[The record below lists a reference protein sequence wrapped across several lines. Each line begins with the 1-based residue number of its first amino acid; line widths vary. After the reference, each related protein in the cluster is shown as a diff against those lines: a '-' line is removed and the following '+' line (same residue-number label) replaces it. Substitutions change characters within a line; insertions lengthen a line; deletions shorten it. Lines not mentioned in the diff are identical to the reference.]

1 MTPAAPRAS
10 RGFRRVLL
18 IIVLG
23 ALAFRVGYVLL
34 VTQFDTG
41 FYDAAFYELEA
52 KSVADGRG
60 FVDPFPGPHV
70 GAEAA
75 DHPPLTVLALVP
87 AAELPGDS
95 QLWMR
100 FTMALL
106 GTAVVALI
114 ALLGRRVGGE
124 RVGLIAA
131 GIAALY
137 PNLWMND
144 GLIMSETL
152 AALTAAGALLL
163 AYRMLSRPTWGAA
176 AALGATCGLAALTRA
191 ELVLLVP
198 FLALPVA
205 WCSCRDHRTAR
216 LRAVGVSVAAAALI
230 MAPWIGFNLA
240 RFEQPTFLSTGD
252 GVALLG
258 SNCGATYYGS
268 AVGFW
273 LGACLPSK
281 AVHGDQ
287 SVEALHDRNLATDYI
302 LGHKARLPVVVL
314 ARFGRLLGV
323 YTPGQIARYNAGEG
337 RPQWASY
344 LGIAS
349 FLALLPFAAA
359 GGIWLRRRR
368 LRIWLLLTPVWV
380 VLISAAVFYGTQ
392 RFRVPAEPTL
402 VVLAAVGIGTLLGR
416 RWPKMG
422 PEALPEA
429 KRPTVATTATAE
441 R

>member
-1 MTPAAPRAS
+1 
-10 RGFRRVLL
+10 VLL
-18 IIVLG
+18 VIVLA
-23 ALAFRVGYVLL
+23 ALAFRVGYVLI

-41 FYDAAFYELEA
+41 FYDAAFYEVEA

-60 FVDPFPGPHV
+60 FVNPLPGLHS

-75 DHPPLTVLALVP
+75 DHPPLTVVALVP

-95 QLWMR
+95 KLWMR

-114 ALLGRRVGGE
+114 ALLGRRLAGE
-124 RVGLIAA
+124 GVGLIAA

-144 GLIMSETL
+144 GLLMSETL
-152 AALTAAGALLL
+152 AALITVGALLL
-163 AYRMLSRPTWGAA
+163 AYRRLRRPTWGAA

-205 WCSCRDHRTAR
+205 WCSCRDHLTAR
-216 LRAVGVSVAAAALI
+216 LRAIGGSVAAAALI

-252 GVALLG
+252 GIALLG
-258 SNCGATYYGS
+258 SNCAATYHGP
-268 AVGFW
+268 VIGFW
-273 LGACLPSK
+273 SLACLPSK
-281 AVHGDQ
+281 TAPGDQ
-287 SVEALHDRNLATDYI
+287 SVEARRYRNLATDYI
-302 LGHKARLPVVVL
+302 RGHKGRLPVVVL

-323 YTPGQIARYNAGEG
+323 YTPGQIARYSAGEG
-337 RPQWASY
+337 RPRWASY

-349 FLALLPFAAA
+349 FLALLPLATA

-368 LRIWLLLTPVWV
+368 VRIWLLFTPVWV
-380 VLISAAVFYGTQ
+380 VLISAAVFYGTP
-392 RFRVPAEPTL
+392 RFRVPAEPTV
-402 VVLAAVGIGTLLGR
+402 VVLAAVGIGALLGR
-416 RWPKMG
+416 RWPEMG
-422 PEALPEA
+422 PGPPPEA
-429 KRPTVATTATAE
+429 ERPTVATAATAE